1 MDFSLSSTSI
11 SDGTPLLIGVQVT
24 LSWYCTWHGVACY
37 WHRGWELSSIHA
49 RVILLKRP
57 LMGEVKFGMDSQDLQ
72 DDISFARGF
81 EHFNFSDAL
90 LKGIQEAGFRQPSPI
105 QEQAIPVILSGQDLI
120 AQAQTGTGKTA
131 AFGLPAM
138 QRLKDAGGVEV
149 LVITPTRELASQ
161 VSDELYRLGRFA
173 GIRTVAVYGGQSS
186 RRQVELISRG
196 PQVVVATPGRL
207 LDHLS
212 NQRLDGF
219 HPHIVVLDEADEML
233 DMGFLD
239 DIKSIFTFLPAE
251 RQTMMFS
258 ATIPDPIRQLAN
270 QILKNPHSINLAS
283 EVAFNSD
290 VEQHYFVMEESERCD
305 AIVRL
310 IDSEEPHKAII
321 FCRTKR
327 ETDLLCTTLVS
338 RGCAAK
344 PLHGDMDQQQRQDAI
359 QSFRDGKIDILVATD
374 VASRGLDVS
383 GLTHVFNY
391 HMPFDQ
397 ESYLHRIGRTGRA
410 GQKGKAITLVTPY
423 EFRKLRRLQSAI
435 QASFTHG
442 EIPSISDIHRQRNQ
456 RLIQTLCQQPIRQ
469 ESVDI
474 LAILQEEM
482 DLTEAACK
490 LISMLI
496 DRRSVQG
503 PNRIGLSRQQL
514 QALISPQKPRP
525 PRRKRSG
532 ANPPPTQRKKRTHP
546 RHP

>member
-1 MDFSLSSTSI
+1 
-11 SDGTPLLIGVQVT
+11 
-24 LSWYCTWHGVACY
+24 
-37 WHRGWELSSIHA
+37 
-49 RVILLKRP
+49 
-57 LMGEVKFGMDSQDLQ
+57 MGEVKCGMDSQDLQ
-72 DDISFARGF
+72 ENITLAQGF
-81 EHFNFSDAL
+81 EPFGFGEDL
-90 LKGIQEAGFRQPSPI
+90 MKGIREAGFRQPSPI
-105 QEQAIPVILSGQDLI
+105 QEQAIPVILSGRDLI

-138 QRLKDAGGVEV
+138 ERLKHVGGVEI

-173 GIRTVAVYGGQSS
+173 NVRTVAVYGGQSS
-186 RRQVELISRG
+186 RRQLELIARG

-212 NQRLDGF
+212 SGRLQQEF
-219 HPHIVVLDEADEML
+219 RPHIVILDEADEML
-233 DMGFLD
+233 DMGFLE
-239 DIKSIFTFLPAE
+239 DIRTIFSYLPEE

-258 ATIPDPIRQLAN
+258 ATIPAPIHQLAS
-270 QILKNPHSINLAS
+270 QILKDPFSINLAS

-310 IDSEEPHKAII
+310 IDSEEPDKAII

-359 QSFRDGKIDILVATD
+359 HSFREGKIDILVATD

-435 QASFTHG
+435 QASFIHG
-442 EIPSISDIHRQRNQ
+442 EIPSISDVHQQRNQ
-456 RLIQTLCQQPIRQ
+456 RLVQTLCQQPIRQ
-469 ESVDI
+469 EAVDI
-474 LAILQEEM
+474 LATLQEEM
-482 DLTEAACK
+482 DLTETACK
-490 LISMLI
+490 LISMLV

-503 PNRIGLSRQQL
+503 PNRIGLSQQQL
-514 QALISPQKPRP
+514 QALLSPQKSRSPRRGRSGSGP
-525 PRRKRSG
+525 PRRK
-532 ANPPPTQRKKRTHP
+532 KRVNP